1 MNLRDGLRH
10 EDPGAALGRSV
21 GALAAE
27 SRRHGNLPL
36 QGRNDAAGNDANLRC
51 VDRLGDG
58 DAADV
63 RQVRHG
69 PDSLGGVEHIAVVV
83 TGQRHLA
90 GGLGR
95 GAGSWASESCCRCR
109 GLVGLVR
116 VDNERRGFPKGR
128 VRPCDT
134 DQLLGVAPPAAVL
147 LCRGLC
153 CAGSAKPA
161 EAKRRPFSPPR
172 RALPRPCHLC
182 LVKRDEAVDCV
193 AEARRGG
200 MPVSD
205 KLKGSKPCG
214 CQGEDPRAHSQLRVN
229 HGVALQLPYRQP
241 VGACGSA
248 LVGRER
254 RWQLHEGD
262 ETLLLGALQGLGSV
276 ACGRSAV
283 GKHGNHIERG

>member
-1 MNLRDGLRH
+1 
-10 EDPGAALGRSV
+10 
-21 GALAAE
+21 
-27 SRRHGNLPL
+27 
-36 QGRNDAAGNDANLRC
+36 
-51 VDRLGDG
+51 
-58 DAADV
+58 
-63 RQVRHG
+63 
-69 PDSLGGVEHIAVVV
+69 
-83 TGQRHLA
+83 
-90 GGLGR
+90 
-95 GAGSWASESCCRCR
+95 
-109 GLVGLVR
+109 
-116 VDNERRGFPKGR
+116 
-128 VRPCDT
+128 
-134 DQLLGVAPPAAVL
+134 
-147 LCRGLC
+147 
-153 CAGSAKPA
+153 
-161 EAKRRPFSPPR
+161 
-172 RALPRPCHLC
+172 
-182 LVKRDEAVDCV
+182 
-193 AEARRGG
+193 